1 MSDQSNEYAGDLI
14 NIIMKVPQ
22 GTSYLS
28 ATAKLFDKKG
38 EPVSYVMEMDA
49 EMLAEARQ
57 DFLDNVEDGDEYDV
71 RYVISDYG
79 RATLEQAQK
88 SALQEGKT
96 IYD

>member
-1 MSDQSNEYAGDLI
+1 MDEQNNEYTGELI

-38 EPVSYVMEMDA
+38 EPVSYQMEMDA

-57 DFLDNVEDGDEYDV
+57 DFLDNVEDGDEYDQV
-71 RYVISDYG
+71 YCLSEFG
-79 RATLEQAQK
+79 RATLEQAK
-88 SALQEGKT
+88 ENALREGKT
-96 IYD
+96 LYD

>member
-1 MSDQSNEYAGDLI
+1 MDEQNNEYTGELI

-38 EPVSYVMEMDA
+38 EPVSYHMEMDA

-57 DFLDNVEDGDEYDV
+57 DFLDNVEDVHEYDQV
-71 RYVISDYG
+71 YRLSEFG
-79 RATLEQAQK
+79 RATLEQAK
-88 SALQEGKT
+88 ENALREGKT
-96 IYD
+96 LYD